1 MVQKAAQEHTPVPA
15 CTLCLW
21 HCCPDCPPQP
31 RLLSAEPPEDWDTRP
46 VKVLVGKT
54 FEQVAFDETK
64 NVFVKFCKCR
74 GYPRP
79 SLSSAI
85 GLSPPVTA
93 PAPSQTPC
101 QCAHPTDAPWCPHC
115 QAMAAA
121 WEELAERYKDR
132 EDIVI
137 AEMDSTANELENIT
151 IHGYPTLHY
160 FPAGPGRKVG
170 VGTCGVTRTWGTVAA
185 SVHSAPMAPDD

>member
-1 MVQKAAQEHTPVPA
+1 M
-15 CTLCLW
+15 
-21 HCCPDCPPQP
+21 
-31 RLLSAEPPEDWDTRP
+31 
-46 VKVLVGKT
+46 GKT

-64 NVFVKFCKCR
+64 NVFVKFCKCW
-74 GYPRP
+74 GHPWP
-79 SLSSAI
+79 SLSSAM
-85 GLSPPVTA
+85 GLSPSTTA
-93 PAPSQTPC
+93 PALSRIPR
-101 QCAHPTDAPWCPHC
+101 QCAHPADAPWCPHC

-151 IHGYPTLHY
+151 IHGFPTLHY

-170 VGTCGVTRTWGTVAA
+170 VGTRGVTSTWGTVAP
-185 SVHSAPMAPDD
+185 SAPSPPMAPDG